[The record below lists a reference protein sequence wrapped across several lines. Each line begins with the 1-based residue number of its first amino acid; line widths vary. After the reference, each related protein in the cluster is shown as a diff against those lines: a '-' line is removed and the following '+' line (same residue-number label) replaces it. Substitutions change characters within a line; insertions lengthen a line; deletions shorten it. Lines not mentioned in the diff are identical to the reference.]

1 MGRRL
6 QMVILPV
13 LIIPALLLVGLVT
26 ANVLHQSPQSAP
38 ASSPAAAAP
47 AAAVTAAPLA
57 VVSNATPVPTLSPAL
72 TGPIDSQDALLT
84 KLYRERSPAVV
95 TIKIVGNSA
104 SGQSG
109 RSPLALPT
117 VQPAPSAGPSDSQPG
132 PPTDQNPGLQPGFVA
147 EGSGFLVDGDRHIVT
162 NNHVVEGASDI
173 EVTWTDG
180 SIVEAKVVGVD
191 LDADLAVIQADK
203 VPNGVQPLPLG
214 DSRAVEVGQ
223 RAIAIGN
230 PFGLGTTLTMGIVS
244 ARGRLLPNQADA
256 NGNRFFI
263 ADIIQTDAT
272 INPGNSGGPLL
283 NSRGEVVGINTAIRT
298 DTGTFQGVG
307 YAVPANMVK
316 KVIPELIKHGQY
328 QHPFLGLLMDPTG
341 LSETTAKQL
350 GLNTTHGVGIDG
362 VAANSPVQQAGIHGS
377 SGHRVINGAQY
388 STGGDVVLKINDKVV
403 NQSADIIDYLATDT
417 EVGQTVTLT
426 VLRDGKEVPV
436 QVKIGARPHQP

>member
-6 QMVILPV
+6 QIVILPV

-26 ANVLHQSPQSAP
+26 ANVLRQSPRSGAVSNP
-38 ASSPAAAAP
+38 GPAAPTAAL
-47 AAAVTAAPLA
+47 TAAPLA

-84 KLYRERSPAVV
+84 KLYRDRSPAVV

-104 SGQSG
+104 SGPSG
-109 RSPLALPT
+109 RTPLGLPT
-117 VQPAPSAGPSDSQPG
+117 VQPAPSATPPDSQPG
-132 PPTDQNPGLQPGFVA
+132 PPTGQNPGQQPGFVA
-147 EGSGFLVDGDRHIVT
+147 EGSGFLIDGDRHIVT
-162 NNHVVEGASDI
+162 NNHVVDGATDI

-244 ARGRLLPNQADA
+244 ARGRLLPGQTDA
-256 NGNRFFI
+256 KGNHFSI

-298 DTGTFQGVG
+298 DTGSFQGVG
-307 YAVPANMVK
+307 YAVPANTIK
-316 KVIPELIKHGQY
+316 KVIPALIQHGQY
-328 QHPFLGLLMDPTG
+328 QHPYLGLSMDQTG
-341 LSETTAKQL
+341 LSEATAKQL
-350 GLNTTHGVGIDG
+350 GLNTTHGVGVSS
-362 VAANSPVQQAGIHGS
+362 VAANSPVEQAGIRGS
-377 SGHRVINGAQY
+377 SGRHVINGEQY

-426 VLRDGKEVPV
+426 VLRDGKQVPV